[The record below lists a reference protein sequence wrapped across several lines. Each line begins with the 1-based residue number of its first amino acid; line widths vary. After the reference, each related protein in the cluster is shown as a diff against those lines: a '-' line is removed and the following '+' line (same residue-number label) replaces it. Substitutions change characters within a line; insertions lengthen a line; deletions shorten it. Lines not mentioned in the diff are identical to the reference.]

1 MPPAD
6 SFLRR
11 DQLSEPET
19 YYPLEVA
26 QCEQCGLAQLTHVVS
41 QEVLYRHD
49 YPYES

>member
-1 MPPAD
+1 MCGSSVLYKFLDLGFMPPAD

-26 QCEQCGLAQLTHVVS
+26 QCEQCGLAQLT
-41 QEVLYRHD
+41 
-49 YPYES
+49 